1 MNKNN
6 GFNSLTKEFLYKDNE
21 CDIVVSLVGNPNVG
35 KSTIFNTLTGMNQ
48 HTGNWTGKTVSSAYG
63 KYSYNDEDFILV
75 DLPGTYSLTPSSKEE
90 IVTRDFLGFYNPL
103 ITVLV
108 IDATNIERNLILV
121 LQTLEISD
129 NVILCVNLMD
139 EALKKNISVDLDILK
154 NELNIPVIGISAANN
169 NGIDNLKREIYKR
182 SYENKSNLNKLT
194 YNDDIETSI
203 SNIENYLNTLFV
215 FNNRWLSIKLLTD
228 DTINSSINTYLNY
241 DISSDSVLCELINNE
256 KRKNINIK
264 KDITKKQISESARI
278 YIKSVTLNNNTNV
291 SKLDKILTSK
301 LTGIP
306 IMILTFLFIFY
317 LTIKGANI
325 PSDILSNIL
334 FGFEPIFYNLLNIL
348 KIPSFIINP
357 VVYGM
362 YRTLSWVVSVMLPPM
377 ALFFPLFTLLEDF
390 GYLPRLAFNMDK
402 LFNKAHSNGKQSLT
416 MCMGIGCNACGVM
429 GSRIIETNKER
440 LIAILTNNFIPCNG
454 RFPILIT
461 LISIFF
467 TTNTFVSSIILILLI
482 ILSVIVT
489 LIISKIL
496 SKLIKGKS
504 STFIL
509 ELPPFRRPQIKKILL
524 RSLLDRTLHVLLR
537 AVIIAIPSGLV
548 IWILSNTYIHD
559 ISLLKHISL
568 FLDPFAKLFGL
579 DGVILLSFILGFPA
593 NEIVIPLMIMTYMQT
608 SKLEVMDTLS
618 LKQLLLDNGWT
629 YVTAICTMIFT
640 LMHFPCG
647 TTSLTIRKETN
658 SIKWMIIGIIMP
670 TVVGLILCFLVNTI
684 FKFI

>member
-1 MNKNN
+1 
-6 GFNSLTKEFLYKDNE
+6 
-21 CDIVVSLVGNPNVG
+21 
-35 KSTIFNTLTGMNQ
+35 
-48 HTGNWTGKTVSSAYG
+48 
-63 KYSYNDEDFILV
+63 
-75 DLPGTYSLTPSSKEE
+75 
-90 IVTRDFLGFYNPL
+90 
-103 ITVLV
+103 
-108 IDATNIERNLILV
+108 
-121 LQTLEISD
+121 
-129 NVILCVNLMD
+129 
-139 EALKKNISVDLDILK
+139 
-154 NELNIPVIGISAANN
+154 
-169 NGIDNLKREIYKR
+169 
-182 SYENKSNLNKLT
+182 
-194 YNDDIETSI
+194 
-203 SNIENYLNTLFV
+203 
-215 FNNRWLSIKLLTD
+215 
-228 DTINSSINTYLNY
+228 
-241 DISSDSVLCELINNE
+241 
-256 KRKNINIK
+256 
-264 KDITKKQISESARI
+264 
-278 YIKSVTLNNNTNV
+278 
-291 SKLDKILTSK
+291 
-301 LTGIP
+301 
-306 IMILTFLFIFY
+306 MILTFLFIFY
-317 LTIKGANI
+317 LTIKGANV

-334 FGFEPIFYNLLNIL
+334 FGFEPILYNLLNIL
-348 KIPSFIINP
+348 KMPLFIINP

-402 LFNKAHSNGKQSLT
+402 LFNKACSNGKQSLT
-416 MCMGIGCNACGVM
+416 MCMGIGCNACGVT

-467 TTNTFVSSIILILLI
+467 TTNTLVSSMILISLI
-482 ILSVIVT
+482 ILSVIIT
-489 LIISKIL
+489 LIVSKIL

-509 ELPPFRRPQIKKILL
+509 ELPPFRKPQIKKILL

-537 AVIIAIPSGLV
+537 AVIIAVPSGLL
-548 IWILSNTYIHD
+548 IWILSNTFIHD

-608 SKLEVMDTLS
+608 SKLEVIDTLS
-618 LKQLLLDNGWT
+618 LKQLLIDNGWT
-629 YVTAICTMIFT
+629 YVTAICTIIFT

-658 SIKWMIIGIIMP
+658 SIKWMIIGIILP
-670 TVVGLILCFLVNTI
+670 TIVGLILCFLVNTI

>member
-21 CDIVVSLVGNPNVG
+21 SDIVVSLVGNPNVG

-75 DLPGTYSLTPSSKEE
+75 DLPGAYSLTPSSKEE
-90 IVTRDFLGFYNPL
+90 VVTRDFLGFYNPL

-139 EALKKNISVDLDILK
+139 EALKKNISVDLDMLK

-182 SYENKSNLNKLT
+182 SYENKSNFNKIT
-194 YNDDIETSI
+194 YNDDIEMSI

-256 KRKNINIK
+256 KSKNINIK
-264 KDITKKQISESARI
+264 KDITKKQISESVRI
-278 YIKSVTLNNNTNV
+278 YIKCVTLNNKTNE

-317 LTIKGANI
+317 LTIKGANL

-348 KIPSFIINP
+348 KLPPFIINP

-402 LFNKAHSNGKQSLT
+402 FFNKAHSNGKQSLT

-467 TTNTFVSSIILILLI
+467 TTNTFVSSILLILLI
-482 ILSVIVT
+482 VLSVIVT
-489 LIISKIL
+489 LIVSKIL

-509 ELPPFRRPQIKKILL
+509 ELPPFRKPQIKKILL

-629 YVTAICTMIFT
+629 YITAICTMIFT

-647 TTSLTIRKETN
+647 TTSLTIRRETN
-658 SIKWMIIGIIMP
+658 SIKWMIIGIILP